1 MFLNPKFNRSIKC
14 NNFHFWIFSDV
25 FFYFETI
32 WKIHRIF
39 KDFKLLFLFKNVYL
53 RSSENH
59 LTQPCYDLNFQ
70 LGKLFNANT
79 GELLNE
85 YPQIV
90 KLLASKAK
98 YSYKS
103 ASKAKYS
110 YKSALQQ
117 TNDDSNSGR
126 VNYDFFSSIEKKN
139 KFKELNV
146 AGSIKLKLLSLDLGS
161 NASASF
167 EHNKNATSTTVSY
180 HLIYSITGQLG
191 FQSLRKIHVK

>member
-1 MFLNPKFNRSIKC
+1 MFL
-14 NNFHFWIFSDV
+14 
-25 FFYFETI
+25 
-32 WKIHRIF
+32 
-39 KDFKLLFLFKNVYL
+39 LKNVYF

-70 LGKLFNANT
+70 LGKLFNANA
-79 GELLNE
+79 GELLNG

-90 KLLASKAK
+90 KLLSSKAK
-98 YSYKS
+98 YSE
-103 ASKAKYS
+103 
-110 YKSALQQ
+110 KSALQQ
-117 TNDDSNSGR
+117 TNDGSNSGR
-126 VNYDFFSSIEKKN
+126 VNYDFFSSIEKKT

-146 AGSIKLKLLSLDLGS
+146 VGSIKLKLLSLDLGS
-161 NASASF
+161 NVSASF